1 MTWSPTS
8 LPQPPKTARRRT
20 RPPAP
25 RCPDAPRALDE
36 VVGQQHLL
44 KPGSPLRRLVEGSGG
59 PAGASSVIL
68 WGPPGTGKTTLAYV
82 VSKATNKRF
91 VELSAITA
99 GVKEVR
105 AVIESARRASGGF
118 GKETVLFLDEIHR
131 FSKAQQ
137 DSLLPAV
144 ENRWVTLI
152 AATTENPYFSV
163 ISPLLSRSLLLTLE
177 PLTDDDLRDLV
188 RRALTDERGL
198 GGALTLPEDAEA
210 HLLRIAGGDARRVLT
225 ALEAAA
231 GAALAT
237 HEAEITL
244 ETVEATVDRAA
255 VKYDRDGD
263 QHYDV
268 ASALIKSIRG
278 SDVDAALHY
287 LARMIE
293 AGEDPRFIAR
303 RLMISASE
311 DIGLADPTA
320 LPTAVAAAQAVAMIG
335 FPEAALTLS
344 HATIAL
350 ALAPKSNAATL
361 AIFAAQE
368 DVRKGLAGPSRPI
381 CATAI
386 TRARPSSAMPRA
398 ISIRMTSR
406 AVSPP
411 SSTPRTRSAT
421 GSTTPPP
428 GTAPRRDTRKWSSGS
443 ASAWAARAAAR
454 TRRPEPPGSRPQPT
468 SRPGPPGARS
478 GRGRLEE
485 RVHRPAQLGDV
496 PYGLRKLEA
505 RVEAR
510 PLVLHEADPQPEAVQ
525 GHGHGGRPVRGVG
538 AGRALPEQRAQ
549 RAHLVLV
556 GGVQML
562 EQLRLVAGQ
571 RIGGGVP
578 EVLRLNVLGAPEVVH
593 VRLAELQ
600 AQHHPAGLRDA
611 GYGGEPAGDPGPA
624 PDAVRHGDRGD
635 VRDLQHGRQLVALRV
650 GRGPHGRGI
659 RGEFEEQIALRTH
672 APRVRHQ
679 GFGAG
684 QIEPRYDEQRGAG
697 TLYESSCALGC

>member
-1 MTWSPTS
+1 MEPDLFTAAAEDRQEKDPSSSP
-8 LPQPPKTARRRT
+8 LAARM
-20 RPPAP
+20 RP
-25 RCPDAPRALDE
+25 RVLDE

-105 AVIESARRASGGF
+105 AVIESARRATGGF

-152 AATTENPYFSV
+152 AATTENPYFSI

-177 PLTDDDLRDLV
+177 SLTDDDLRDLL

-198 GGALTLPEDAEA
+198 GGAVTLPEDAEA
-210 HLLRIAGGDARRVLT
+210 HLLRIAGGDARRALT

-231 GAALAT
+231 GAAIAT
-237 HEAEITL
+237 GEAEITL
-244 ETVEATVDRAA
+244 ETLEATVDRAA

-361 AIFAAQE
+361 AISAAQD
-368 DVRKGLAGPSRPI
+368 DVRRGLAGPVP
-381 CATAI
+381 AHL
-386 TRARPSSAMPRA
+386 
-398 ISIRMTSR
+398 
-406 AVSPP
+406 
-411 SSTPRTRSAT
+411 
-421 GSTTPPP
+421 
-428 GTAPRRDTRKWSSGS
+428 RDGHYKG
-443 ASAWAARAAAR
+443 AAKL
-454 TRRPEPPGSRPQPT
+454 G
-468 SRPGPPGARS
+468 
-478 GRGRLEE
+478 
-485 RVHRPAQLGDV
+485 HAQGYVYPHD
-496 PYGLRKLEA
+496 
-505 RVEAR
+505 
-510 PLVLHEADPQPEAVQ
+510 VQ
-525 GHGHGGRPVRGVG
+525 GGI
-538 AGRALPEQRAQ
+538 AAQ
-549 RAHLVLV
+549 
-556 GGVQML
+556 Q
-562 EQLRLVAGQ
+562 
-571 RIGGGVP
+571 
-578 EVLRLNVLGAPEVVH
+578 
-593 VRLAELQ
+593 
-600 AQHHPAGLRDA
+600 
-611 GYGGEPAGDPGPA
+611 YA
-624 PDAVRHGDRGD
+624 PDAVRDRQYYTPTRYGAEARYAD
-635 VRDLQHGRQLVALRV
+635 VV
-650 GRGPHGRGI
+650 
-659 RGEFEEQIALRTH
+659 E
-672 APRVRHQ
+672 RVRERL
-679 GFGAG
+679 GRSG
-684 QIEPRYDEQRGAG
+684 
-697 TLYESSCALGC
+697 ESDDRP

>member
-1 MTWSPTS
+1 MEPDLFTAAAEDRQEKDPSASP
-8 LPQPPKTARRRT
+8 LAVRMRPRT
-20 RPPAP
+20 
-25 RCPDAPRALDE
+25 LDE

-44 KPGSPLRRLVEGSGG
+44 GRGSPLRRLVGEGGAG

-68 WGPPGTGKTTLAYV
+68 WGPPGIGKTTLAYV

-105 AVIESARRASGGF
+105 SVIEGARRAMGGH

-177 PLTDDDLRDLV
+177 PLTDDDLRGLLA
-188 RRALTDERGL
+188 RALTEERGL
-198 GGALTLPEDAEA
+198 AGALTLDADAEE
-210 HLLRIAGGDARRVLT
+210 HLLRVAGGDARRALT

-231 GAALAT
+231 GAAIDKGEET
-237 HEAEITL
+237 ITL
-244 ETVEATVDRAA
+244 ESVEESVNRAA
-255 VKYDRDGD
+255 VTYDRDGD

-350 ALAPKSNAATL
+350 ALAPKSNAATT
-361 AIFAAQE
+361 AIGAAME
-368 DVRKGLAGPSRPI
+368 DVRGGLAGP
-381 CATAI
+381 
-386 TRARPSSAMPRA
+386 
-398 ISIRMTSR
+398 
-406 AVSPP
+406 VPP
-411 SSTPRTRSAT
+411 HL
-421 GSTTPPP
+421 
-428 GTAPRRDTRKWSSGS
+428 RDGHYKG
-443 ASAWAARAAAR
+443 AAKL
-454 TRRPEPPGSRPQPT
+454 G
-468 SRPGPPGARS
+468 
-478 GRGRLEE
+478 
-485 RVHRPAQLGDV
+485 HAQGYVYPHDV
-496 PYGLRKLEA
+496 P
-505 RVEAR
+505 
-510 PLVLHEADPQPEAVQ
+510 
-525 GHGHGGRPVRGVG
+525 GGI
-538 AGRALPEQRAQ
+538 AAQ
-549 RAHLVLV
+549 
-556 GGVQML
+556 Q
-562 EQLRLVAGQ
+562 
-571 RIGGGVP
+571 
-578 EVLRLNVLGAPEVVH
+578 
-593 VRLAELQ
+593 
-600 AQHHPAGLRDA
+600 
-611 GYGGEPAGDPGPA
+611 YA
-624 PDAVRHGDRGD
+624 PDAIAGRRYYRPTRYGAEARYADVVERVRER
-635 VRDLQHGRQLVALRV
+635 L
-650 GRGPHGRGI
+650 
-659 RGEFEEQIALRTH
+659 RGE
-672 APRVRHQ
+672 
-679 GFGAG
+679 GGG
-684 QIEPRYDEQRGAG
+684 
-697 TLYESSCALGC
+697 